1 MRPLPP
7 DVERKYDHRVGEH
20 ARLFTP
26 GGREWDD
33 AGAKSLITPFQ
44 PVALQWSSFEGPGY
58 ADRMT
63 FKKDCV
69 LDVAF
74 ANIEGATFSFVAAN
88 ERNRG
93 RSYPLTSDGAPEI
106 VVEVESDEST
116 PVRAR

>member
-1 MRPLPP
+1 
-7 DVERKYDHRVGEH
+7 
-20 ARLFTP
+20 
-26 GGREWDD
+26 
-33 AGAKSLITPFQ
+33 
-44 PVALQWSSFEGPGY
+44 
-58 ADRMT
+58 MT

-116 PVRAR
+116 PVSRRFKVVYEPGAIDVHPKLSLVRV